1 MGSSFSTSR
10 RLRHLL
16 EWLGVWGVG
25 RGIPLLPRQAI
36 WGLGGMLGRLAARV
50 DRRGMTVAM
59 ANLEAAFPG
68 SHGTDELRCIATA
81 SYCQF
86 SRTFLDLF
94 WSRRLDPRRREVWTL
109 YSYADQSEVEEAC
122 RGGAL
127 FITPHYGNFEWMA
140 SLWPAGLTVIA
151 QDFKNPRITPLFAAE
166 RTRFGNSVI
175 PQERAFLRLLKSIK
189 RGSHA
194 GLLPDLT
201 TKPGKTATTIEAFG
215 MPLSVT
221 VLPAA
226 LAARTGCPVIP
237 ALCRTEA
244 GGRYRFEVGR
254 PLHFTPEDPPHEVA
268 RRCWQAFEPV
278 IREDPAPWLWMYKH
292 WRYLPADV
300 EASRWPFY
308 ANRSKAFDRQLER
321 DGWSSV
327 G

>member
-1 MGSSFSTSR
+1 MNSSFSPSR
-10 RLRHLL
+10 RLRHVF

-25 RGIPLLPRQAI
+25 RSVALLPRQAV
-36 WGLGGMLGRLAARV
+36 WGLGGMAGRLAARV
-50 DRRGMTVAM
+50 DRRGLNVAM

-68 SHGTDELRCIATA
+68 RYPANELRSLATE

-86 SRTFLDLF
+86 ACTFLDLF
-94 WSRRLDPRRREVWTL
+94 WSRRLDRRRREAWTR
-109 YSYADQSEVEEAC
+109 YIYADQGVVEEAC

-140 SLWPAGLTVIA
+140 SLWPPGLTVIA

-166 RTRFGNSVI
+166 RSRFGNSVI
-175 PQERAFLRLLKSIK
+175 PQERAFLRLLKLIK

-201 TKPGKTATTIEAFG
+201 TKPGKTATTVEAFG

-237 ALCRTEA
+237 AMCRPEA
-244 GGRYRFEVGR
+244 GGRYRFDIGC
-254 PLHFTPEDPPHEVA
+254 PLYFTPEDSPHQVA
-268 RRCWQAFEPV
+268 RRCWEAFEPV

-292 WRYLPADV
+292 WRYLPGEA

-308 ANRSKAFDRQLER
+308 ANRSTAFDRQLER
-321 DGWSSV
+321 DGWSGV
-327 G
+327 A